1 MNADRRKF
9 LKDSLNV
16 TAALTAA
23 PVLAPS
29 RAWGANDRP
38 AYGVIGTGGR
48 GRYVS
53 TVFQKLGAQCV
64 ALCDVYQPYLELA
77 RKDAPEAKTYVDY
90 NELLAQQG
98 IDFVLI
104 ASPDH
109 QHGPNLL
116 AALAAGK
123 DAYLEKPM
131 SHSLEESQRMIQA
144 VRKSGRIV
152 QVGMQR
158 RSAPVIHR
166 AKALIDAG
174 ILGRVALVKPMWN
187 WNVARPLN
195 NSPLPGQLDWFRF
208 QGPAERRTLQP
219 MRFRSWRLFWDYSGG
234 NMTDQ
239 GTHLMDVTQW
249 FTNTT
254 QPSSAI
260 CYGQVQKTTG
270 AEAPDVFCAVF
281 EYPKHMVTWTLNYCN
296 SYENGWSIQYQGDEG
311 TLILDEEGFRIYKEP
326 WARKENRE
334 PIYVAREGVPIEAH
348 VQNFLDCMRSRK
360 PPNCPVEVGAS
371 AVSGPHL
378 ANIAYHK
385 NRRVKLNAD
394 GTVS

>member
-1 MNADRRKF
+1 MDRDRRKF

-23 PVLAPS
+23 PVLGPS

-90 NELLAQQG
+90 NELLAQKG

-208 QGPAERRTLQP
+208 QGPAERRTLEP

-296 SYENGWSIQYQGDEG
+296 SYENGWSIQFQGDEG

-348 VQNFLDCMRSRK
+348 VQNFLDCIRSRQQ
-360 PPNCPVEVGAS
+360 PNCPVEVGAS

>member
-1 MNADRRKF
+1 MDRDRRKF

-23 PVLAPS
+23 PVLGPS

-53 TVFQKLGAQCV
+53 TVFQKLSAQCV

-90 NELLAQQG
+90 NELLAQKG

-109 QHGPNLL
+109 QHCPNLL

-208 QGPAERRTLQP
+208 QGPAERRTLEP

>member
-1 MNADRRKF
+1 MDRDRRKF

-23 PVLAPS
+23 PVLWPS

-90 NELLAQQG
+90 NELLAQTG

-208 QGPAERRTLQP
+208 QGPAERRTLEP

-296 SYENGWSIQYQGDEG
+296 SYENGWSIQFQGDEG

>member
-1 MNADRRKF
+1 MDRDRRKF

-23 PVLAPS
+23 PVLWPS

-90 NELLAQQG
+90 NELLAQTG

-109 QHGPNLL
+109 QHCPNLL

-208 QGPAERRTLQP
+208 QGPAERRTLEP

-296 SYENGWSIQYQGDEG
+296 SYENGWSIQFQGDEG

>member
-1 MNADRRKF
+1 MDRDRRKF

-23 PVLAPS
+23 PVLGPS

-90 NELLAQQG
+90 NELLAQKG

-208 QGPAERRTLQP
+208 QGPAERRTLEP

-296 SYENGWSIQYQGDEG
+296 SYENGWSIQFQGDEG

>member
-1 MNADRRKF
+1 MDRDRRKF

-23 PVLAPS
+23 PLLAPS
-29 RAWGANDRP
+29 TAWSANDRP

-53 TVFQKLGAQCV
+53 SVFQKLGAQCV

-77 RKDAPEAKTYVDY
+77 RKDAPQAKTYVDY
-90 NELLAQQG
+90 NELLAQTG
-98 IDFVLI
+98 LDFVLI
-104 ASPDH
+104 ATPDH
-109 QHGPNLL
+109 QHCPNLL

-131 SHSLEESQRMIQA
+131 SHSLEESQRMIRA
-144 VRKSGRIV
+144 VRSSNRIV

-166 AKALIDAG
+166 VKALIDAG
-174 ILGRVALVKPMWN
+174 MLGRVSLAKPLWN

-208 QGPAERRTLQP
+208 QGPAERRTLEP

-296 SYENGWSIQYQGDEG
+296 SYQNGWSIEFEGDEG

-348 VQNFLDCMRSRK
+348 VQNFLDCIKSRQQ
-360 PPNCPVEVGAS
+360 PNCPVEVGAS

-385 NRRVKLNAD
+385 DRRVKLNAD

>member
-1 MNADRRKF
+1 MDRDRRKF

-23 PVLAPS
+23 PVLWPS

-90 NELLAQQG
+90 NELLAQTG

-208 QGPAERRTLQP
+208 QGPAERRTLEP

-296 SYENGWSIQYQGDEG
+296 SYENGWSIQFQGDEG

-348 VQNFLDCMRSRK
+348 AQNFLDCIRSRQQ
-360 PPNCPVEVGAS
+360 PNCPVEVGAS

>member
-1 MNADRRKF
+1 MDRDRRKF

-16 TAALTAA
+16 TAALAAA
-23 PVLAPS
+23 PLVAPAT
-29 RAWGANDRP
+29 AWGANDRP

-64 ALCDVYQPYLELA
+64 ALCDVFQPYLQLA
-77 RKDAPEAKTYVDY
+77 QKDAPNAKTYVDY
-90 NELLAQQG
+90 NDLLAQPG

-104 ASPDH
+104 ATPDH
-109 QHGPNLL
+109 QHCPNLL

-174 ILGRVALVKPMWN
+174 LLGRISLAKPLWN

-208 QGPAERRTLQP
+208 QGPAERRTLEP

-296 SYENGWSIQYQGDEG
+296 SYQNGWSIEFEGDEG

-334 PIYVAREGVPIEAH
+334 PIYVARESVPLEAH

-360 PPNCPVEVGAS
+360 QPNCPVEVGAS

-385 NRRVKLNAD
+385 NRRIRLNAD